1 MVLDVSA
8 GSAAEAAG
16 LSVGDLITA
25 IDGERVESP
34 EAVGDAIGGRDP
46 GDTIRVTI
54 VREGSETSIDA
65 VLGSR
70 QA

>member
-1 MVLDVSA
+1 MLEVSA

-16 LSVGDLITA
+16 LRTGDLITA
-25 IDGERVESP
+25 IDGELIESP
-34 EAVGDAIGGRDP
+34 DAVGDAIGGSDP
-46 GDTIRVTI
+46 GDTIRVT
-54 VREGSETSIDA
+54 VLREGSEISIDA